1 MEMMVGPSKVTES
14 KRRAMGLMVFD
25 AALLAYAIAAPTIV
39 ITVYAMFLLNEHR
52 PVSYP
57 WQLFMFGS
65 QSAVALAVRH
75 LLRRLS
81 PWRLAVFVVAFAIMV
96 ATLILF
102 VRSSADGLA
111 LAIERATE
119 KQLLHLME

>member
-57 WQLFMFGS
+57 WQLVMFGS
-65 QSAVALAVRH
+65 QSVVALAVRH

-81 PWRLAVFVVAFAIMV
+81 PWRLAVFAVAFAMMMV
-96 ATLILF
+96 TLILF

>member
-1 MEMMVGPSKVTES
+1 METMVGPSKATDS

-25 AALLAYAIAAPTIV
+25 AALLTYAIAAPTIV

-57 WQLFMFGS
+57 WQLFMFVS
-65 QSAVALAVRH
+65 QSVIALAVRH

-81 PWRLAVFVVAFAIMV
+81 SWRLAVFAVALALMI

-111 LAIERATE
+111 LAIERTTE